1 MTHERVRQRCRAEE
15 VLVDRWTP
23 RWHLVGS
30 ARSEHVLRPEAL
42 RRARPG
48 RALGQPAQALVEFA
62 LIVTMLSVLV
72 TGVVDL
78 GRAFYYDVMVA
89 GSALEGARASAEGA
103 PDNDV
108 TANGVLYPG
117 VFTRVR
123 NTAGPG
129 LGNQLT
135 VSVSPSQAVRANT
148 NGVGLC
154 SPSTCIW
161 TTVTVSYTFT
171 KFTPWMQAL
180 TGPTTT
186 ITRRVSQRMRS
197 PCAVSPTATA
207 CT

>member
-1 MTHERVRQRCRAEE
+1 
-15 VLVDRWTP
+15 VDPWYA
-23 RWHLVGS
+23 RWH
-30 ARSEHVLRPEAL
+30 RPGAAAPAATAG
-42 RRARPG
+42 RPRARRVPRLVRWRG
-48 RALGQPAQALVEFA
+48 RPAQALVEFA
-62 LIVTMLSVLV
+62 LIVTVLTV
-72 TGVVDL
+72 LLTGVVDL
-78 GRAFYYDVMVA
+78 GRAYYYDVMVA

-103 PDNDV
+103 PDGDTTVNSV
-108 TANGVLYPG
+108 FYPG
-117 VFTRVR
+117 VLTRTR

-129 LGNQLT
+129 LGSQLT
-135 VSVSPSQAVRANT
+135 VTVNPAQSVRAST

-171 KFTPWMQAL
+171 KITPWMQAL

-197 PCAVSPTATA
+197 PCVVPPNQVA